1 MEHRLEEEERACPQ
15 AALPL
20 NEIGRACPQAAL
32 PAELLPAELLPAE
45 LLPDQMDEEVLLE
58 VPELQIEDYSRFA
71 IKATTV
77 GNILSNFKPYLTLKT

>member
-1 MEHRLEEEERACPQ
+1 MEHRLEEEGRACPQ

-20 NEIGRACPQAAL
+20 NEIGRACPQAA
-32 PAELLPAELLPAE
+32 LPAELLPAE

>member
-1 MEHRLEEEERACPQ
+1 MERRLEEEGRACPQ

-32 PAELLPAELLPAE
+32 PAELLPAELLP
-45 LLPDQMDEEVLLE
+45 DQMDDEVLLE

>member
-1 MEHRLEEEERACPQ
+1 MELHLEEEGRACPQ
-15 AALPL
+15 ATSPL

-32 PAELLPAELLPAE
+32 LLPAESEAE
-45 LLPDQMDEEVLLE
+45 EVTYPDQTYEEVALE

-77 GNILSNFKPYLTLKT
+77 GNILSNFEPYLTLKT